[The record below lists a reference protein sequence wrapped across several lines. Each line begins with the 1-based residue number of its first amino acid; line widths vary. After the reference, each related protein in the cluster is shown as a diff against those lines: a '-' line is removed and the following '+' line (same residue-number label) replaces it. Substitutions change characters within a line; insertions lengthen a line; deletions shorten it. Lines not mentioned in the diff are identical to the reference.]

1 MGQNGNNKRLQLNK
15 LYEKFEQLVS
25 TQEEGYEKR
34 DSIIHSDLYNKTI
47 LSMSWENIP
56 SEIPY
61 NIIESQIFL
70 RGSVCFFKSDV
81 YGYLCLPYTVIDGLN
96 DYGLHTKIKPISLNN
111 IDYGE
116 LTINED
122 CVIIKDNWL
131 CIPPIAYC
139 NMFADIINDCYKL
152 KDKNRNFL
160 SLPFIF
166 NSTGDLKED
175 KKNALEIQQILTV
188 DKVSLAVITNAFKQL
203 NVIDLKPQ
211 YYGDELQTAIK
222 DARNDFLEWLGVTHL
237 SLEKRER
244 MTEDEV
250 NIMKENDILN
260 INKRLKIRQQS
271 ADKINE
277 IFGLNVSVH
286 TTFSEV

>member
-1 MGQNGNNKRLQLNK
+1 M
-15 LYEKFEQLVS
+15 
-25 TQEEGYEKR
+25 
-34 DSIIHSDLYNKTI
+34 
-47 LSMSWENIP
+47 
-56 SEIPY
+56 
-61 NIIESQIFL
+61 
-70 RGSVCFFKSDV
+70 
-81 YGYLCLPYTVIDGLN
+81 
-96 DYGLHTKIKPISLNN
+96 
-111 IDYGE
+111 
-116 LTINED
+116 
-122 CVIIKDNWL
+122 

-139 NMFADIINDCYKL
+139 NMFADIISDCYKL

-166 NSTGDLKED
+166 NSTGDLKQD